1 MPESP
6 EDFQKLK
13 RPFGTLIPDKKV
25 TKQKLS
31 SLLKDAKKVI
41 AVGDA
46 TTERLFG
53 FGIIPDVAVFDG
65 KERRSKRSY
74 PANYQAQE
82 IRCTNPAGVI
92 SKQAVDVLRGALK
105 SREVVRVLVEGEE
118 DLLALPLFVMAPE
131 GSAVLYGQPLEGMV
145 VVKITT
151 AKQKQAK
158 VLMDKICDN
167 TNLLNGL
174 DNNESNRKQGVT
186 QQNQGRRSRRGKN
199 AHSRTTTTTA
209 SRHKPYRSS
218 KEN

>member
-13 RPFGTLIPDKKV
+13 RPFGTLIPDKEV

-53 FGIIPDVAVFDG
+53 FGIIPDVAVVDG

-158 VLMDKICDN
+158 DLMDRICDN
-167 TNLLNGL
+167 TNLLNRAG
-174 DNNESNRKQGVT
+174 SNGQ
-186 QQNQGRRSRRGKN
+186 
-199 AHSRTTTTTA
+199 
-209 SRHKPYRSS
+209 
-218 KEN
+218 

>member
-53 FGIIPDVAVFDG
+53 FGIIPDVAVVDG

-82 IRCTNPAGVI
+82 PQCANPAGSI
-92 SKQAVDVLRGALK
+92 SKQAVDILQGALK
-105 SREVVRVLVEGEE
+105 SREAVRVLVEGEE

-131 GSAVLYGQPLEGMV
+131 GSAVFYGQPLEGMV
-145 VVKITT
+145 GVKNKT

-158 VLMDKICDN
+158 VLMDRICNN
-167 TNLLNGL
+167 TSLLNRAG
-174 DNNESNRKQGVT
+174 SNGQ
-186 QQNQGRRSRRGKN
+186 
-199 AHSRTTTTTA
+199 
-209 SRHKPYRSS
+209 
-218 KEN
+218 